1 MALVSI
7 GIPLL
12 LHNSHRIGPTNNDY
26 SQMVPLNRDIKQ
38 LVLGSPTSR
47 IPLKT
52 RVQKDQTG
60 CFQSHPLQPWEPP

>member
-1 MALVSI
+1 
-7 GIPLL
+7 
-12 LHNSHRIGPTNNDY
+12 
-26 SQMVPLNRDIKQ
+26 
-38 LVLGSPTSR
+38 LGSPTSR